1 MEFFD
6 ADGTVLHIA
15 GAGQG
20 LPLVMVNSL
29 GSDLRIW
36 DAVLPDLTGRA
47 RVVRYDKRGHGLSD
61 LGPISMA
68 AHVAD
73 LAALLDGLET
83 GPAVICGLSVG
94 GQIALGLSAARPDL
108 VRGLILIGTAHRIGT
123 PESWEERIATVKEGG
138 IAAIADGVL
147 EKWFTPDFHAAR
159 PADLAGARNMLTR
172 TPLAGYADTCAAI
185 RDADFTRAAQAVAV
199 PTLCAVGDRD
209 GSTPPDLVRDLAALI
224 PGADFQMIVDAAHVP
239 CIEQPAATAGL
250 IAGFLDGLAGRP

>member
-15 GAGQG
+15 RAGTG
-20 LPLVMVNSL
+20 RPLAFVNSL

-36 DAVLPDLTGRA
+36 DAVLPALTGRA
-47 RVVRYDKRGHGLSD
+47 RTIRHDKRGHGLSD

-108 VRGLILIGTAHRIGT
+108 VRGLILMDTGHRIGT
-123 PESWEERIATVKEGG
+123 PEIWAERIAAIEAGG
-138 IAAIADGVL
+138 IAAVAEATLGR
-147 EKWFTPDFHAAR
+147 WFTPGFHADR
-159 PADLAGARNMLTR
+159 PADLAGARNMLIR
-172 TPLAGYADTCAAI
+172 TPLAGYLGTCRAI
-185 RDADFTRAAQAVAV
+185 GDADFTRAAQAVGV
-199 PTLCAVGDRD
+199 PTLCVVGEAD
-209 GSTPPDLVRDLAALI
+209 GSTPPGLVRDLAALI
-224 PGADFQMIVDAAHVP
+224 PGAGFEMVANAGHLP
-239 CIEQPAATAGL
+239 CIEQPEATAAL
-250 IAGFLDGLAGRP
+250 IAGFLDRLEERP